1 MTVFRNLSIRYKL
14 TLVLL
19 GVVSVVLLAVSV
31 ANVLSEMR
39 STRTNLENKYATL
52 AAIVAAQSSAALSI
66 ADIDPS
72 GAQQILADLSA
83 EPSILYAALVDQNG
97 RVVAKY
103 SSSRY
108 DGQNPTIPDNLG
120 TDFTDGGELDVVQSV
135 NLAGGETIGR
145 LYLRASTETLDQQI
159 QRNVAIAAIVYVVAL
174 AASVLLSLALQ
185 KLISTPILRLA
196 QLTRR
201 VSTEHDYSLV
211 AEHHGKDELGR
222 LCDDFNSMLAE
233 IRRRDG
239 ELGRSNDELLR
250 SNDELRQFA
259 FVASHDLQEPLR
271 TMMSFCNVLREECDG
286 KLHPEAE
293 ACVDRI
299 VHSAQRMRTL
309 VSDLLAYSR
318 VTRDEQSAFADVDLH
333 DVLSDALANLQG
345 SIEASEAVI
354 TFDELPVVSGNR
366 TQLVQLLQNLIGN
379 AILYRGEEPPR
390 IRIAARPDGERCEIS
405 VQDNGIGIAAEHH
418 ERIFEIFKRL
428 HGRDRYPG
436 TGIGLAVCRKIVE
449 RHGGKIWVDSRP
461 GSGSTFRFTIYT
473 SIPSLPMEQCHERS
487 ALVAAV

>member
-1 MTVFRNLSIRYKL
+1 MALLRNISIRYKL
-14 TLVLL
+14 TLVLV

-31 ANVLSEMR
+31 ANVVSEMR

-72 GAQQILADLSA
+72 GAQQILSDLA
-83 EPSILYAALVDQNG
+83 VEPSIRVAALVDANG
-97 RVVAKY
+97 HVVASY
-103 SSSRY
+103 SAAGETSTA
-108 DGQNPTIPDNLG
+108 PTIPLVLG
-120 TDFTDGGELDVVQSV
+120 TEFTDDGQLDVLQSV
-135 NLAGGETIGR
+135 RLAGGETIGR
-145 LYLRASTETLDQQI
+145 LYLRASTDALDQQI
-159 QRNVAIAAIVYVVAL
+159 LRTVGISAIVYVMAL
-174 AASVLLSLALQ
+174 AASVLLSFLLQ
-185 KLISTPILRLA
+185 RLVSTPLLRLA
-196 QLTRR
+196 QLARR
-201 VSTEHDYSLV
+201 VSTEYDYSLV
-211 AEHHGKDELGR
+211 AEHRGKDELGR
-222 LCDDFNSMLAE
+222 LCEDFNSMLNE
-233 IRRRDG
+233 IRRRDS
-239 ELGRSNDELLR
+239 ELGRSNDELIR

-286 KLHPEAE
+286 KLHSEAD
-293 ACVDRI
+293 ACVERI
-299 VHSAQRMRTL
+299 IHSAQRMRTL
-309 VSDLLAYSR
+309 VADLLTYSR

-333 DVLSDALANLQG
+333 NALADALANLQG

-354 TFDELPVVSGNR
+354 SFGQLPVVSGNR

-379 AILYRGEEPPR
+379 AILYRGDEPPR
-390 IRIAARPDGERCEIS
+390 IRIGIRRNGDKYEVS

-449 RHGGKIWVDSRP
+449 RHGGRIWVDSRS
-461 GSGSTFRFTIYT
+461 GEGSTFRFTIYT
-473 SIPSLPMEQCHERS
+473 SIPSDPSEKCHERS
-487 ALVAAV
+487 GLAAAV